1 MKDGNSTVLYTKET
15 RGMITLITRA
25 WVILT
30 LLTREHRECRGS
42 RECPAHDHVK

>member
-1 MKDGNSTVLYTKET
+1 MEDGNFIALYTKET

-30 LLTREHRECRGS
+30 LLVREHRECRG
-42 RECPAHDHVK
+42 HVRDLLTIT